1 MASFQVFTL
10 VRLEM
15 QFIGYVTTSRL
26 VNEYAANDGNAFI
39 EPALRPFEPLVT
51 VH

>member
-1 MASFQVFTL
+1 MARFQVLTL

-15 QFIGYVTTSRL
+15 QVIGDVTTSRP

-39 EPALRPFEPLVT
+39 EPALRPFEQLVT